1 MENERGTVERIVRL
15 IAFLAS
21 QDDDVGVKDI
31 ADELQLPHS
40 TAHRLLQQLVA
51 LNLMQRVQGARRY
64 AFGPEMY
71 RLGAMISNK
80 VNVVQLAST
89 PLHRIV
95 AYTNE
100 SCALALYRDQDAT
113 LVFAKQVESANQLR
127 YQLDLYRPV
136 SVLWGASGHAVLAH
150 LPPERVRTLLKKE
163 PLSPTG
169 LAALPAREL
178 NRDLKQIREQG
189 YSVSTRGEKIEGAAG
204 ISTPIF
210 GTGGHVIGCF
220 SLFIPRIRYP
230 EHRET
235 ELAQLLVREAG
246 ALSDVLAGRQ
256 AAPAGAPGAAR

>member
-1 MENERGTVERIVRL
+1 DGIGGYYWRDQEAIG
-15 IAFLAS
+15 
-21 QDDDVGVKDI
+21 
-31 ADELQLPHS
+31 
-40 TAHRLLQQLVA
+40 
-51 LNLMQRVQGARRY
+51 QGAPRDG
-64 AFGPEMY
+64 F
-71 RLGAMISNK
+71 
-80 VNVVQLAST
+80 
-89 PLHRIV
+89 
-95 AYTNE
+95 
-100 SCALALYRDQDAT
+100 LYRGA
-113 LVFAKQVESANQLR
+113 
-127 YQLDLYRPV
+127 PV
-136 SVLWGASGHAVLAH
+136 TPGFTSIIQ
-150 LPPERVRTLLKKE
+150 KE